1 MASIIVLFSSL
12 IKKTKIKRKK
22 IITNQQRRMNDDE
35 RREGSKRIF
44 MQHRRVNY
52 ESKNFHKN
60 GAFVRSSEMRVE
72 YNKEYML
79 EGRLHHLEFYSH
91 Q

>member
-1 MASIIVLFSSL
+1 
-12 IKKTKIKRKK
+12 
-22 IITNQQRRMNDDE
+22 MNDDE

-72 YNKEYML
+72 YNKEYA
-79 EGRLHHLEFYSH
+79 GRAFTSLRTLQSSINL
-91 Q
+91 QSAS